1 MIATIFWS
9 ILGAFALLAIISLA
23 WVTAEDD
30 AFRPTDVL
38 IVIAPFIVWLLLLFI
53 WHPPDLLNLFE
64 PFVLV
69 PVIGICLAARAF
81 GFGTYSHTVRSL
93 VALAFSMTFAVAWY
107 GFVQVLLGGSG
118 GVPGL

>member
-1 MIATIFWS
+1 MTATIFWS
-9 ILGAFALLAIISLA
+9 TLGAFALLAIISLA
-23 WVTAEDD
+23 WVAAEDG

-53 WHPPDLLNLFE
+53 WHRPALLTLFE

-81 GFGTYSHTVRSL
+81 GFGTYSHTARSL
-93 VALAFSMTFAVAWY
+93 VALAFSITFAIAWY
-107 GFVQVLLGGSG
+107 AFVPVYLVEGFFT
-118 GVPGL
+118 